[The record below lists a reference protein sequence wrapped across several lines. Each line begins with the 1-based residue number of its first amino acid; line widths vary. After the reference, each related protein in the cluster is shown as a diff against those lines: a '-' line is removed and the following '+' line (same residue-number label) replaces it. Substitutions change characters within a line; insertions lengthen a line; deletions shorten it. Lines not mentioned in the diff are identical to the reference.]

1 MPPVLLFGG
10 GRKAMASCSGAAGA
24 TAAAQ
29 TPPPTT
35 AQVLA
40 RSALQ
45 TDPDYYYSSVEIVH
59 AAFRADGEAFTPE
72 LEAQLRSL
80 PTEKLKKVLAG
91 TSSGRCKQVS
101 KLIKQRLLYQCGGG
115 SSVQPATTATVPEE
129 PGSPSSLGK
138 RPRPP
143 TSPGSASSVSSFS
156 IATAGDVGFA
166 QPTFSAVIT
175 EAVRPPRAN
184 HYDGAEGCCPLCGG
198 RGTLAAMQHLPGLG
212 DVHDRGFWS
221 FSGAHNCGASWTK
234 QPNWEA
240 DGYFVALW
248 ASRPLASQSFQPD
261 AMGGAA
267 VAPALPLE
275 TLRRCLGGA
284 AEARVLQCFCL
295 KCLECGSDLDI
306 QYAAALADAP
316 QKYAVQYRCCR
327 CNLLS
332 TGSIMRHSQW
342 LQVSL
347 AVRRGTAAAQETAF
361 GLCG

>member
-1 MPPVLLFGG
+1 
-10 GRKAMASCSGAAGA
+10 MASCSGAAGA

-29 TPPPTT
+29 TPPPTST
-35 AQVLA
+35 QVLA

-45 TDPDYYYSSVEIVH
+45 TDPDYYYNSLENVH
-59 AAFRADGEAFTPE
+59 AAFRADEEALTPE

-80 PTEKLKKVLAG
+80 PTDKLKKVLAG

-101 KLIKQRLLYQCGGG
+101 KLIKQRLSYQCEKD
-115 SSVQPATTATVPEE
+115 SSVQPVTTASPPQG
-129 PGSPSSLGK
+129 PGSPNSLGK
-138 RPRPP
+138 RPRTP
-143 TSPGSASSVSSFS
+143 TTPGSASSVSSFS
-156 IATAGDVGFA
+156 TSTGCGAGFV
-166 QPTFSAVIT
+166 QPTFSAVS
-175 EAVRPPRAN
+175 AVAVQPPRAN

-198 RGTLAAMQHLPGLG
+198 RGTVAATEHLPGLG
-212 DVHDRGFWS
+212 DVRDTGFWS

-234 QPNWEA
+234 VPNREA

-248 ASRPLASQSFQPD
+248 ASRPLASQSFQPH
-261 AMGGAA
+261 ALGGPA
-267 VAPALPLE
+267 VAPAFPLE

-316 QKYAVQYRCCR
+316 QKYAVQYWCCR
-327 CNLLS
+327 CSLLS

-347 AVRRGTAAAQETAF
+347 AVRRGTAAAQDTAF